1 MPTFS
6 FNDSVEAQSFDPLNY
21 RLAIASHSGQIQMFT
36 VDTCGKVLSNI
47 ASLYADDNQFH

>member
-47 ASLYADDNQFH
+47 ASVYADDNQFH